1 MSILLYSLLKM
12 SSLVYSSSKYKLE
25 LCLISIEIGGRII
38 IHVLRLNSKPV
49 SSLVKSE
56 LLNNSSSF
64 SQSVSVFTYSHSF
77 E

>member
-1 MSILLYSLLKM
+1 M
-12 SSLVYSSSKYKLE
+12 SSLVYSSSKYNLE

-49 SSLVKSE
+49 ISLVKSE

-64 SQSVSVFTYSHSF
+64 SQSVSVVPLTSKF
-77 E
+77 